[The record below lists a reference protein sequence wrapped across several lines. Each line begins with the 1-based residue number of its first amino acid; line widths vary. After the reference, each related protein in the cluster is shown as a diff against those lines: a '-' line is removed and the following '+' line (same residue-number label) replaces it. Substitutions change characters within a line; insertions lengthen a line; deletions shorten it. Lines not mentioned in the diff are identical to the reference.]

1 MKVVLAYSG
10 GLDTSVCIKL
20 LQDKYKF
27 DKVITVTVDVGLDEK
42 DLKEAEE
49 KAYDLGVYK
58 HYTID
63 AKEEFV
69 KNYIFKAILFNANYE
84 GYPLSTALARPLI
97 AEKVVDIAKKED
109 ADALAHGCTGKGND
123 QFRFENV
130 FRSLYPRARI
140 IAPIRELNMTRK
152 ESIEYAKRYNIP
164 IPVDYDKPYSID
176 ENLWGRSIE
185 GGLLEDPS
193 NEPPEEIFKWTR
205 LVNDKE
211 EYLEIFFEDG
221 IPVEINGRSMEPVDM
236 IKELNRIVGG
246 HGIGRV
252 DIIEDR
258 ILGIKS
264 REIYE
269 VPAAFA
275 LLNMHKSLE
284 QLVLSR
290 REIKFKEIIDCEWSE
305 LVYYGLWYEPLR
317 EDLEG
322 FIEKIRK
329 RVKGRVVAK
338 LGRKS
343 FEIVSRESPF
353 SLYRKEIVS
362 FDEKSLQKSLEGM
375 LFYHSLQ
382 SHLYKSLRI

>member
-20 LQDKYKF
+20 LQEKYKF

-42 DLKEAEE
+42 ELKEAEE
-49 KAYDLGVYK
+49 KAYNLGVYK

-97 AEKVVDIAKKED
+97 AEKVVEVAKKED

-140 IAPIRELNMTRK
+140 IAPIRELNLTRR
-152 ESIEYAKRYNIP
+152 ESIEYAKKHNIP
-164 IPVDYDKPYSID
+164 IPVDIDKPYSVD

-185 GGLLEDPS
+185 GGILENPLK
-193 NEPPEEIFKWTR
+193 EPPEEIFKWTK
-205 LVNDKE
+205 LTNDKD
-211 EYLEIFFEDG
+211 EYLEIYFEDG
-221 IPVEINGRSMEPVDM
+221 LPVEVNGKSIEPVKM
-236 IKELNRIVGG
+236 IKELNKIVGS
-246 HGIGRV
+246 HGVGRI

-269 VPAAFA
+269 APAAYA
-275 LLNMHKSLE
+275 ILNMHKSLE
-284 QLVLSR
+284 QMVLSR
-290 REIKFKEIIDCEWSE
+290 REIRFKEIIDSEWSE
-305 LVYYGLWYEPLR
+305 LIYYGLWYEPLR

-322 FIEKIRK
+322 FVEKIRR
-329 RVKGRVVAK
+329 RVKGLVVAK
-338 LGRKS
+338 LGRRS
-343 FEIVSRESPF
+343 FEIVSRDSPF
-353 SLYRKEIVS
+353 SLYKREIVS
-362 FDEKSLQKSLEGM
+362 FDEKSLQKSLDGM

-382 SHLYKSLRI
+382 SMLYKSLRI